1 MNYFLPSAL
10 LALTTFIA
18 GCGGGSAED
27 NQQVSQVQVKSLAYG
42 KLAVIQ
48 IAGQYLRVD
57 MKAETG
63 LCKNPVFNAVQ
74 SVPELAVLNCTVTA
88 VGEQPLT
95 IKSTQGETLYQGAL
109 TVPKPHVGL
118 ITSAG
123 NITLELDPVAA
134 PVTVNNFL
142 SYVNNGYYR
151 STLFHRIVA
160 GFVTQGGGY
169 IAGMTKKPGQLA
181 PIALESNNGLFNT
194 RGSLVMA
201 RTAVPNSATS
211 EFFINLV
218 DNSSLNYQSEA
229 NPGYAVFGKVVQG
242 MDVVDAMGAT
252 PTATFN
258 GFANVPVKD
267 VTINLALQT
276 Q

>member
-1 MNYFLPSAL
+1 MNYLLPSVL
-10 LALTTFIA
+10 LALTSVLT
-18 GCGGGSAED
+18 GCGGGSVED
-27 NQQVSQVQVKSLAYG
+27 NQQVNQVQAKTLSYG

-48 IAGQYLRVD
+48 IAGQYLRAD

-88 VGEQPLT
+88 VGVQPLT
-95 IKSTQGETLYQGAL
+95 IKSTLGETLYQGAL

-134 PVTVNNFL
+134 PITVNNFL
-142 SYVNNGYYR
+142 AYVNNGYYK

-194 RGSLVMA
+194 RGSLAMA
-201 RTAVPNSATS
+201 RTAAPNSATS

-229 NPGYAVFGKVVQG
+229 SPGYAVFGKVVQG